1 MFVKMLRKDIG
12 KNKAITIILCLFVTL
27 AAMLFAGA
35 FSIISEMI
43 GAMDEFYDKASPLHY
58 MQMVTGVIDQKAIDD
73 FSKNNHLV
81 KVQQTL
87 ETLGIDNGNIY
98 YGDNPEPYANSVM
111 ENSFVTQSPYF
122 DFLLDENNRAVS
134 VGSGEIAVPL
144 YAMEAYGLQ
153 LGDRLSVKD
162 GGFEMNFTVAC
173 FVRDSQMNHSLVSSK
188 RFVVSAEDYDRL
200 KAHTGEM
207 EYLIEFQLT
216 DPSKTGEF
224 DAEYLAAGLPSGVAI
239 TFSMIQL
246 MNAMTGGL
254 AAVVFIL
261 AGFLLI
267 VIALVCLRFTIMAA
281 LEEEYREIG
290 VMKAIGLAPKQIGKL
305 YKMKYYLLGAV
316 SCVIGFM
323 LSFVFSSL
331 FTKSVTLYM
340 GKAAVSVWT
349 FLLPL
354 LGAFAVFAIM
364 IGTCTMVLRRLRK
377 VSVVEAIRGID
388 SNGKQGRNVFPV
400 YKSRFRNV
408 NISIGMRDVVN
419 RLRSYVMPIFVFTL
433 CAFLIVV
440 PVNFL
445 NTLQSP
451 DFVGYTGVGYCDA
464 VITLRY
470 SDDIGERYAM
480 VLDTLAA
487 DTDVLAYA
495 SRVTVNYKVQNLDG
509 NYENISIQNGDFTT
523 FPVPYLHG
531 RAPTADGEIALSLLN
546 AQSFEKDIGDSIEIF
561 VDDKITVLTV
571 CGIYQDLT
579 NGGKSAQ
586 AQLPYQPEKVLWYAV
601 SLSFFSD
608 VDTASKIDGYSRM
621 FAPAKVTD
629 IEGYM
634 SQTFASTIRQLETVT
649 GVVSVVSTAIA
660 VLITALFLKMLLA
673 KDCSQITIM
682 KGLGFTSVHI
692 RTQYLTAISLSLFL
706 GLALGMI
713 AAGTL
718 GEVLVGALMGSMGA
732 SKISFVINPYI
743 SFIVCP
749 VLLLTAVI
757 TTTLLSSRSIQKQKN
772 HIVSE

>member
-35 FSIISEMI
+35 FSIISEMT
-43 GAMDEFYDKASPLHY
+43 GAMGEFYDKASPLHY
-58 MQMVTGVIDQKAIDD
+58 MQMVTGMMDQRAIDD

-81 KVQQTL
+81 KAQQTL
-87 ETLGIDNGNIY
+87 ETLGIDNGKIY

-122 DFLLDENNRAVS
+122 DFLLDENNRPVS
-134 VGSGEIAVPL
+134 VEPGQIAAPL
-144 YAMEAYGLQ
+144 YAMEAFGLQ
-153 LGDRLSVKD
+153 LGDSLSIKD
-162 GGFEMNFTVAC
+162 GDFEMNFTVVC

-200 KAHTGEM
+200 KTHIGEV
-207 EYLIEFQLT
+207 EYLIEFQLA
-216 DPSKTGEF
+216 DLSKTGEF
-224 DAEYLAAGLPSGVAI
+224 DSEYLAAGLPSGVAI

-254 AAVVFIL
+254 AAVVLIL

-267 VIALVCLRFTIMAA
+267 VIALVCLRFTIVAA

-331 FTKSVTLYM
+331 FTQSVTLYM
-340 GKAAVSVWT
+340 GKAAASVWT
-349 FLLPL
+349 LLLPL
-354 LGAFAVFAIM
+354 LGALAVFVIIVGSCAV
-364 IGTCTMVLRRLRK
+364 VLRRLRK
-377 VSVVEAIRGID
+377 VSVVEAMRGND
-388 SNGKQGRNVFPV
+388 SNGKQGGKAFPV

-408 NISIGMRDVVN
+408 NISIGARDVVN

-451 DFVGYTGVGYCDA
+451 EFVGYTGIGYCDA

-470 SDDIGERYAM
+470 SDDIGERFAA
-480 VLDTLAA
+480 VFEALAA
-487 DTDVLAYA
+487 DKDVSAYA
-495 SRVTVNYKVQNLDG
+495 ARVTANYKVLNLDG
-509 NYENISIQNGDFTT
+509 KYENISIQNGDFAT

-531 RAPTADGEIALSLLN
+531 RAPAADGEIALSLLN
-546 AQSFEKDIGDSIEIF
+546 AQSFGKDIGDSIEIF
-561 VDDKITVLTV
+561 ADGKATDLTV

-601 SLSFFSD
+601 SLSFLND
-608 VDTASKIDGYSRM
+608 VDTASKIEGYSRM
-621 FAPAKVTD
+621 FAPVKVTD

-634 SQTFASTIRQLETVT
+634 SQTFASTIEQLKTVT
-649 GVVSVVSTAIA
+649 GVVSVVSIAIA
-660 VLITALFLKMLLA
+660 VLITALFIKMLLA
-673 KDCSQITIM
+673 KDSSQITIM
-682 KGLGFTSVHI
+682 KGLGFTSAHI
-692 RTQYLTAISLSLFL
+692 RTQYLSAILLSLFL
-706 GLALGMI
+706 GLTLGMI

-718 GEVLVGALMGSMGA
+718 GEGLAGVLMSSMGA

-757 TTTLLSSRSIQKQKN
+757 ATVMLSSRSIQKQN
-772 HIVSE
+772 NYIVSE